1 MMLAE
6 AAILAILLL
15 NLNVYLNYHTTI
27 QNASMAIII
36 NWMLANMNAK
46 Y

>member
-1 MMLAE
+1 MILAE

-15 NLNVYLNYHTTI
+15 NLNVYLNDPTTI

-36 NWMLANMNAK
+36 DWMLANMNAK
-46 Y
+46 